1 MQRKEQLV
9 QNVIYSISRIVS
21 TEREERAIAMIL
33 ETMCHE
39 LGFKTSGF
47 WLVDEKAQKLFCE
60 DFYSSQSR
68 PDFEKRTRQ
77 LRLNRGEGLPGRVW
91 ESNEA
96 TWIPDVVKD
105 SNFPRAYEAGRDGL
119 HSALAFPVSV
129 SGEFLGVFEFFSIVI
144 AAPDEDL
151 LAALN
156 VAGAELGQLLKR
168 RRAEIA
174 LEEQVKRFAIFAD
187 NVDECLFVSS
197 PLLRQHYYVSPAFEK
212 IFGYPVSAVFENPDI
227 WSDAIIP
234 EHKQRVL
241 EYVSRL
247 KGDEMPEPYIEYQ
260 INRNGRLRWL
270 GVKIFTAVDQQD
282 GSYQICGSVSDI
294 TERKAS
300 EMRVS
305 EFYSMVSHELRTPL
319 TSMKGVL
326 LLLERG
332 KAGKLPEQ
340 AEQLILLGRK
350 ECDRLIRLINDMLDI
365 KKIEVGKLQLYRQN
379 LEPGDVVKQTI
390 ETLTSF
396 AAEKK
401 IQLKEDVRTGESIY
415 ADKDRMVQVI
425 TNLISN
431 SVKFS
436 PSGSDVIVKVERT
449 GEMVRFS
456 VTDSGP
462 GINEA
467 AQGKLFK
474 VFEQIEPD
482 EVAGKEGTGLGLA
495 ICKGIVDEHGGKIGV
510 VSSEGNGA
518 TFWFDLPI
526 GAPEL
531 ISRESPTFE
540 A

>member
-9 QNVIYSISRIVS
+9 QNVVYSISRIVS

-39 LGFKTSGF
+39 LGFKTSAF

-68 PDFEKRTRQ
+68 PDFQKCTRQ
-77 LRLNRGEGLPGRVW
+77 LRLSRGEGLPGRVW

-96 TWIPDVVKD
+96 AWIPDVVKD

-129 SGEFLGVFEFFSIVI
+129 AGEFLGVFEFFSTDI

-156 VAGAELGQLLKR
+156 IAGAELGGLFKR
-168 RRAEIA
+168 RRTELA
-174 LEEQVKRFAIFAD
+174 LEEQAKRFSIFAD
-187 NVDECLFVSS
+187 NVNECLFVSS
-197 PLLRQHYYVSPAFEK
+197 PLLQQHYYVSPAFEK
-212 IFGYPVSAVFENPDI
+212 IFGHPVSAVFENPNI
-227 WSDAIIP
+227 WSEGIIP
-234 EHKQRVL
+234 EHKERVM

-247 KGDEMPEPYIEYQ
+247 KGYEMPEPYIEYQ
-260 INRNGRLRWL
+260 INRDGRLRWL
-270 GVKIFTAVDQQD
+270 GVKIFAAVDQQD

-294 TERKAS
+294 TEKKAA

-332 KAGKLPEQ
+332 KAGKLSEQ

-379 LEPGDVVKQTI
+379 LDPGDVVRQTI

-401 IQLKEDVRTGESIY
+401 IRLKEDIRTDESIY
-415 ADKDRMVQVI
+415 ADKDRVVQII

-436 PSGSDVIVKVERT
+436 SNGSDVIVKVERAD
-449 GEMVRFS
+449 ERVRFS

-462 GINEA
+462 GINA
-467 AQGKLFK
+467 ADQDKLFK
-474 VFEQIEPD
+474 VFEHIDQD
-482 EVAGKEGTGLGLA
+482 ESTGKEGTGLGLA
-495 ICKGIVDEHGGKIGV
+495 ICKGIVDEHGGRIGV
-510 VSSEGNGA
+510 MSTEGRGA
-518 TFWFDLPI
+518 TFWFELPL

-531 ISRESPTFE
+531 ISRESPTVE

>member
-21 TEREERAIAMIL
+21 CEQEERAIAMIL

-39 LGFKTSGF
+39 LNYKTSAF
-47 WLVDEKAQKLFCE
+47 WLVDEKTQKLYCQ

-68 PDFEKRTRQ
+68 PDFEKCTRQ
-77 LRLNRGEGLPGRVW
+77 LRLSRGDGLPGRVW

-105 SNFPRAYEAGRDGL
+105 SNFPRAYEAGKDGL

-129 SGEFLGVFEFFSIVI
+129 GGEFLGVFEFFSTVI
-144 AAPDEDL
+144 AAPDNDL

-156 VAGAELGQLLKR
+156 VAGAELGQLFKR
-168 RRAEIA
+168 RSVLLA

-197 PLLRQHYYVSPAFEK
+197 PLLLQHYYVSPAFEK
-212 IFGYPVSAVFENPDI
+212 IFGYPVSAVFENPNI
-227 WSDAIIP
+227 WSDGIIP
-234 EHKQRVL
+234 EHKERVM

-247 KGDEMPEPYIEYQ
+247 KGYEMPEPYIEYQ

-270 GVKIFTAVDQQD
+270 GVKIFAVMDQQD

-294 TERKAS
+294 TERKAA

-332 KAGKLPEQ
+332 KAGKLSEQ

-379 LEPGDVVKQTI
+379 LDPGDVVKQTI

-396 AAEKK
+396 AAEKQ
-401 IQLKEDVRTGESIY
+401 IGLKDDIRTDEQIY
-415 ADKDRMVQVI
+415 ADKDRVVQII

-436 PSGSDVIVKVERT
+436 PSGSDIKIKVERAA
-449 GEMVRFS
+449 EMVRFS

-467 AQGKLFK
+467 DQGKLFK
-474 VFEQIEPD
+474 VFEQIVTGETSRKD
-482 EVAGKEGTGLGLA
+482 GTGLGLA
-495 ICKGIVDEHGGKIGV
+495 ICKGIIDEHGGEIGV
-510 VSSEGNGA
+510 VSSEGKGA
-518 TFWFDLPI
+518 TFWFELPI

-531 ISRESPTFE
+531 ISRESPTVE

>member
-9 QNVIYSISRIVS
+9 QNVIYSISRIVAS
-21 TEREERAIAMIL
+21 EQEDRAIGLIL

-39 LGFKTSGF
+39 LNFKTSAF
-47 WLVDEKAQKLFCE
+47 WLVDENSQKLYCQE
-60 DFYSSQSR
+60 FYSSQCR
-68 PDFEKRTRQ
+68 PDFQKYTKQ
-77 LRLNRGEGLPGRVW
+77 LRLSRGEGLPGRVW

-105 SNFPRAYEAGRDGL
+105 SNFPRAYEAGKDGL

-129 SGEFLGVFEFFSIVI
+129 GGEFLGVFEFFSTVI
-144 AAPDEDL
+144 AAPDKDL

-156 VAGAELGQLLKR
+156 VAGAELGQLFKR
-168 RRAEIA
+168 RSVLLA

-197 PLLRQHYYVSPAFEK
+197 PLLAQHYYVSPAFEK
-212 IFGYPVSAVFENPDI
+212 IFGYPVSAVFENPNI
-227 WSDAIIP
+227 WSEGIIP
-234 EHKQRVL
+234 EHKQRVM

-247 KGDEMPEPYIEYQ
+247 KGYEMPEPYIEYQ

-270 GVKIFTAVDQQD
+270 GVKIFAAMDQRD
-282 GSYQICGSVSDI
+282 GTYQICGSVSDI
-294 TERKAS
+294 TEKKAA

-332 KAGKLPEQ
+332 KAGKLSEQ
-340 AEQLILLGRK
+340 AQQLILLGRK

-379 LEPGDVVKQTI
+379 LDPGDVVRQTI
-390 ETLTSF
+390 ETLSSF
-396 AAEKK
+396 AAEKQ
-401 IQLKEDVRTGESIY
+401 IALKEDIRTDEPIF
-415 ADKDRMVQVI
+415 ADKDRVVQII

-436 PSGSDVIVKVERT
+436 PSGSDIIVRVERAA
-449 GEMVRFS
+449 EMVRFS

-462 GINEA
+462 GISEA
-467 AQGKLFK
+467 DQAKLFK
-474 VFEQIEPD
+474 VFEQIDTAETSSKD
-482 EVAGKEGTGLGLA
+482 GTGLGLA
-495 ICKGIVDEHGGKIGV
+495 ICKGIVDEHGGEIGV
-510 VSSEGNGA
+510 VSSEGKGA
-518 TFWFDLPI
+518 TFWFDLPV

-531 ISRESPTFE
+531 ISRESPTVE